1 MGSPNSKDDAEKRT
15 TRLSDGSESFTDTG
29 SSQKTFG
36 FDESGAH
43 ARTLLVEDH
52 YAVDHPTSIRKS
64 EGGGD
69 KNVQTQVSTSELED
83 GSVVT
88 TTVVTTVT
96 RERSSTGELVAT
108 TELETTTETVTTDGA
123 KSTSV
128 NTEMSSEVIGSAV
141 VEAVTERADDLEG
154 VQTQVFE
161 SQLEDGSVVTKT
173 VRTTRRKVVTGGITN
188 TVVEVQT
195 TTETVTTDGT
205 TSTSVSKET
214 KAETGSCLE
223 PKVEITG
230 GANTME
236 KTGGNLSVDDTF
248 MESGYERKHSSTY
261 GENSEHYKQWH
272 PQFVSYV
279 DSHGKHLE
287 NLSTM
292 DIFECSRAF
301 CRENFSEF
309 HEELFNGTTVEESK
323 ACWVMMK
330 QLAVHYPM
338 VAVKLLAQDIGKKSM
353 LILDEIWRDVG
364 MDNRSRKEVAVFM
377 LGHSKTDVC
386 QVFDD
391 LLILQNGEVAYYG
404 SAEGAVEY
412 FHEFGYQCA
421 SNHRVSQFLLNL
433 VAEQEA
439 KYRILMPTPANSDG
453 TGGHYANSFAVLL
466 KFADDAV
473 LITGGNNF
481 SHQQTIMDSISNS
494 SQPQFINSKTGQ
506 KATVKTEVFHSEE
519 VDGSIVTKTV
529 RTTTRTES
537 TAAGELVTTIEVET
551 TTETEATD
559 GTKGTTVATETHEET
574 ITEMSE
580 ITTSPTIASTADM
593 TVISSTEEV
602 GTDSGESVKTEVF
615 HSEEV
620 DGSIVTKTVRTT
632 TRTESTAAG
641 ELVTTIEVETTTETE
656 ATEETTESTKP
667 TETEE
672 TTTSTTFTTETEET
686 EETTESTK
694 PTETEE
700 TTTSTTFTTETEETE
715 ETTESTKPTETEE
728 TTTSTTFTTE
738 TEETEETTES
748 METLKEMTTEMSMT
762 TTTRSE
768 SATST
773 VALTSVE
780 RDELLTCMTE
790 SLSADNKLSASVKD
804 TTSGSKGD
812 KTSTTQ
818 TKKTDG
824 VSAMTSYTTD
834 ESHQKEG
841 TRAAAAWGEEAVSS
855 QKVSA
860 KAMNVLKCT
869 QELSLR
875 HGHSLRIA
883 FSELSCTVPIS
894 ESSTIDVIRGVTG
907 YTEAGVMTAVLGA
920 TRTGKAAFL
929 GALAGEV
936 TPTNGKIFYNG
947 HEAST
952 RVRRRATG
960 YCWFGDEH
968 VVTHDTTT
976 VREALCLSAYLRQSH
991 QISESRKLE
1000 TVESCL
1006 ELLELKDLA
1015 DKGINACTAIEVR
1028 LVAIGM
1034 ELAFAPSVLLLDE
1047 PTNGLDA
1054 EETHRI
1060 IRVSLIAWS
1069 TLTLGA
1075 SFSLGAIAR
1084 ASHGNAW
1091 RENGCWRREQAWQA
1105 YPALAYHVCCS
1116 VVELLFVLAIT
1127 FVAGFATFSLFD
1139 FWSVATSSNFS
1150 LYWFTLA
1157 IFALSQLYLGQ
1168 WLARMAS
1175 NDGVAA
1181 AAGAGINLLPLLM
1194 FVWSWRSSVLGS
1206 FTWLLVLL
1214 TPQRIALQV
1223 LQALV
1228 FGMTE
1233 DSCVTD
1239 IGSAGVEGTLAK
1251 SEVPCRELR
1260 LIPSDGRY
1268 FNEPQ
1273 LLTVHS
1279 YAELE
1284 YGAERASVA
1293 FRLVGLLAFL
1303 VAFRF
1308 IAIVALQK
1316 RARCRQPRE

>member
-15 TRLSDGSESFTDTG
+15 TRLSDDSESFTDTG

-43 ARTLLVEDH
+43 ARTSLVEDH

-69 KNVQTQVSTSELED
+69 KNIQTQVSTSELED

-173 VRTTRRKVVTGGITN
+173 VRTTRRKVVTGGIAN

-214 KAETGSCLE
+214 KTETGSCLE

-248 MESGYERKHSSTY
+248 MQSGYERKHSFTY

-412 FHEFGYQCA
+412 FHEFVYQCA

-439 KYRILMPTPANSDG
+439 KYRIRMPTPANSDG
-453 TGGHYANSFAVLL
+453 TGGHYANNFAVLF

-494 SQPQFINSKTGQ
+494 SQPQFINFKTNQ
-506 KATVKTEVFHSEE
+506 KASVKTEVFHSEE

-551 TTETEATD
+551 TTATEATD

-580 ITTSPTIASTADM
+580 TTTSPTIASTAGM
-593 TVISSTEEV
+593 TVISSPEEV
-602 GTDSGESVKTEVF
+602 GADSGESVKTEVF

-641 ELVTTIEVETTTETE
+641 ELVTTIEVETTTEIAESTTFTTE
-656 ATEETTESTKP
+656 TEETEETEETTESTKP

-672 TTTSTTFTTETEET
+672 TTTSTTFTTETEETTESTKPTETEETTESTTFTTETEETEET

-715 ETTESTKPTETEE
+715 ETEETTESTKPTETEE

-738 TEETEETTES
+738 TEETEETE
-748 METLKEMTTEMSMT
+748 
-762 TTTRSE
+762 
-768 SATST
+768 
-773 VALTSVE
+773 
-780 RDELLTCMTE
+780 
-790 SLSADNKLSASVKD
+790 
-804 TTSGSKGD
+804 
-812 KTSTTQ
+812 
-818 TKKTDG
+818 
-824 VSAMTSYTTD
+824 
-834 ESHQKEG
+834 
-841 TRAAAAWGEEAVSS
+841 
-855 QKVSA
+855 
-860 KAMNVLKCT
+860 
-869 QELSLR
+869 
-875 HGHSLRIA
+875 
-883 FSELSCTVPIS
+883 
-894 ESSTIDVIRGVTG
+894 
-907 YTEAGVMTAVLGA
+907 
-920 TRTGKAAFL
+920 
-929 GALAGEV
+929 
-936 TPTNGKIFYNG
+936 
-947 HEAST
+947 
-952 RVRRRATG
+952 
-960 YCWFGDEH
+960 
-968 VVTHDTTT
+968 
-976 VREALCLSAYLRQSH
+976 
-991 QISESRKLE
+991 
-1000 TVESCL
+1000 
-1006 ELLELKDLA
+1006 
-1015 DKGINACTAIEVR
+1015 
-1028 LVAIGM
+1028 
-1034 ELAFAPSVLLLDE
+1034 
-1047 PTNGLDA
+1047 
-1054 EETHRI
+1054 
-1060 IRVSLIAWS
+1060 
-1069 TLTLGA
+1069 
-1075 SFSLGAIAR
+1075 
-1084 ASHGNAW
+1084 
-1091 RENGCWRREQAWQA
+1091 
-1105 YPALAYHVCCS
+1105 
-1116 VVELLFVLAIT
+1116 
-1127 FVAGFATFSLFD
+1127 
-1139 FWSVATSSNFS
+1139 
-1150 LYWFTLA
+1150 
-1157 IFALSQLYLGQ
+1157 
-1168 WLARMAS
+1168 
-1175 NDGVAA
+1175 
-1181 AAGAGINLLPLLM
+1181 
-1194 FVWSWRSSVLGS
+1194 
-1206 FTWLLVLL
+1206 
-1214 TPQRIALQV
+1214 
-1223 LQALV
+1223 
-1228 FGMTE
+1228 
-1233 DSCVTD
+1233 
-1239 IGSAGVEGTLAK
+1239 
-1251 SEVPCRELR
+1251 
-1260 LIPSDGRY
+1260 
-1268 FNEPQ
+1268 
-1273 LLTVHS
+1273 
-1279 YAELE
+1279 
-1284 YGAERASVA
+1284 
-1293 FRLVGLLAFL
+1293 
-1303 VAFRF
+1303 
-1308 IAIVALQK
+1308 
-1316 RARCRQPRE
+1316 

>member
-1 MGSPNSKDDAEKRT
+1 T
-15 TRLSDGSESFTDTG
+15 TF
-29 SSQKTFG
+29 
-36 FDESGAH
+36 
-43 ARTLLVEDH
+43 
-52 YAVDHPTSIRKS
+52 
-64 EGGGD
+64 
-69 KNVQTQVSTSELED
+69 
-83 GSVVT
+83 
-88 TTVVTTVT
+88 
-96 RERSSTGELVAT
+96 
-108 TELETTTETVTTDGA
+108 
-123 KSTSV
+123 
-128 NTEMSSEVIGSAV
+128 
-141 VEAVTERADDLEG
+141 
-154 VQTQVFE
+154 
-161 SQLEDGSVVTKT
+161 
-173 VRTTRRKVVTGGITN
+173 
-188 TVVEVQT
+188 
-195 TTETVTTDGT
+195 
-205 TSTSVSKET
+205 
-214 KAETGSCLE
+214 
-223 PKVEITG
+223 
-230 GANTME
+230 
-236 KTGGNLSVDDTF
+236 
-248 MESGYERKHSSTY
+248 
-261 GENSEHYKQWH
+261 
-272 PQFVSYV
+272 
-279 DSHGKHLE
+279 
-287 NLSTM
+287 
-292 DIFECSRAF
+292 
-301 CRENFSEF
+301 
-309 HEELFNGTTVEESK
+309 
-323 ACWVMMK
+323 
-330 QLAVHYPM
+330 
-338 VAVKLLAQDIGKKSM
+338 
-353 LILDEIWRDVG
+353 
-364 MDNRSRKEVAVFM
+364 
-377 LGHSKTDVC
+377 
-386 QVFDD
+386 
-391 LLILQNGEVAYYG
+391 
-404 SAEGAVEY
+404 
-412 FHEFGYQCA
+412 
-421 SNHRVSQFLLNL
+421 
-433 VAEQEA
+433 
-439 KYRILMPTPANSDG
+439 
-453 TGGHYANSFAVLL
+453 
-466 KFADDAV
+466 
-473 LITGGNNF
+473 
-481 SHQQTIMDSISNS
+481 
-494 SQPQFINSKTGQ
+494 
-506 KATVKTEVFHSEE
+506 
-519 VDGSIVTKTV
+519 
-529 RTTTRTES
+529 
-537 TAAGELVTTIEVET
+537 
-551 TTETEATD
+551 TTETE
-559 GTKGTTVATETHEET
+559 
-574 ITEMSE
+574 
-580 ITTSPTIASTADM
+580 
-593 TVISSTEEV
+593 
-602 GTDSGESVKTEVF
+602 
-615 HSEEV
+615 
-620 DGSIVTKTVRTT
+620 
-632 TRTESTAAG
+632 
-641 ELVTTIEVETTTETE
+641 
-656 ATEETTESTKP
+656 
-667 TETEE
+667 
-672 TTTSTTFTTETEET
+672 ETEET

-715 ETTESTKPTETEE
+715 ETEETTESTKPTETEE

-738 TEETEETTES
+738 TEETEETEETTES
-748 METLKEMTTEMSMT
+748 TTFTTETEETTTSTTFTTETEETEETEETTESTKPTETEETTESTSVIVSSDGTKSTTVATETHEEMTTEMSTT

-780 RDELLTCMTE
+780 RDELLTSMTE
-790 SLSADNKLSASVKD
+790 SLIADNKLSDSVED
-804 TTSGSKGD
+804 TTSGSKGN

-841 TRAAAAWGEEAVSS
+841 ARAAAAWGEEAVSS
-855 QKVSA
+855 QKVST

-883 FSELSCTVPIS
+883 F
-894 ESSTIDVIRGVTG
+894 
-907 YTEAGVMTAVLGA
+907 
-920 TRTGKAAFL
+920 
-929 GALAGEV
+929 
-936 TPTNGKIFYNG
+936 
-947 HEAST
+947 
-952 RVRRRATG
+952 G

-1028 LVAIGM
+1028 LVAIGV

-1139 FWSVATSSNFS
+1139 FWLVATSGNFS

-1194 FVWSWRSSVLGS
+1194 FVWSWRSSALGN

-1228 FGMTE
+1228 FGATE

-1239 IGSAGVEGTLAK
+1239 IGSPGVEGTLAK

-1293 FRLVGLLAFL
+1293 FRLVGLMAFL

-1316 RARCRQPRE
+1316 RARCRQPRK

>member
-1 MGSPNSKDDAEKRT
+1 
-15 TRLSDGSESFTDTG
+15 
-29 SSQKTFG
+29 
-36 FDESGAH
+36 
-43 ARTLLVEDH
+43 
-52 YAVDHPTSIRKS
+52 
-64 EGGGD
+64 
-69 KNVQTQVSTSELED
+69 
-83 GSVVT
+83 
-88 TTVVTTVT
+88 
-96 RERSSTGELVAT
+96 
-108 TELETTTETVTTDGA
+108 
-123 KSTSV
+123 
-128 NTEMSSEVIGSAV
+128 
-141 VEAVTERADDLEG
+141 
-154 VQTQVFE
+154 
-161 SQLEDGSVVTKT
+161 
-173 VRTTRRKVVTGGITN
+173 
-188 TVVEVQT
+188 
-195 TTETVTTDGT
+195 
-205 TSTSVSKET
+205 
-214 KAETGSCLE
+214 
-223 PKVEITG
+223 
-230 GANTME
+230 
-236 KTGGNLSVDDTF
+236 
-248 MESGYERKHSSTY
+248 
-261 GENSEHYKQWH
+261 
-272 PQFVSYV
+272 
-279 DSHGKHLE
+279 
-287 NLSTM
+287 
-292 DIFECSRAF
+292 
-301 CRENFSEF
+301 
-309 HEELFNGTTVEESK
+309 
-323 ACWVMMK
+323 
-330 QLAVHYPM
+330 
-338 VAVKLLAQDIGKKSM
+338 
-353 LILDEIWRDVG
+353 
-364 MDNRSRKEVAVFM
+364 
-377 LGHSKTDVC
+377 
-386 QVFDD
+386 
-391 LLILQNGEVAYYG
+391 
-404 SAEGAVEY
+404 
-412 FHEFGYQCA
+412 
-421 SNHRVSQFLLNL
+421 
-433 VAEQEA
+433 
-439 KYRILMPTPANSDG
+439 
-453 TGGHYANSFAVLL
+453 
-466 KFADDAV
+466 
-473 LITGGNNF
+473 
-481 SHQQTIMDSISNS
+481 
-494 SQPQFINSKTGQ
+494 
-506 KATVKTEVFHSEE
+506 
-519 VDGSIVTKTV
+519 
-529 RTTTRTES
+529 
-537 TAAGELVTTIEVET
+537 
-551 TTETEATD
+551 
-559 GTKGTTVATETHEET
+559 
-574 ITEMSE
+574 
-580 ITTSPTIASTADM
+580 
-593 TVISSTEEV
+593 SSTEEV

-656 ATEETTESTKP
+656 ETEETTESTKPTETEETTTSTTFTTETEETEETTESTKP

>member
-537 TAAGELVTTIEVET
+537 TTAGELVTTIEVET

-632 TRTESTAAG
+632 TRTESTTAG

-656 ATEETTESTKP
+656 ATDGTKGTTVATETHEETITE
-667 TETEE
+667 
-672 TTTSTTFTTETEET
+672 
-686 EETTESTK
+686 
-694 PTETEE
+694 
-700 TTTSTTFTTETEETE
+700 
-715 ETTESTKPTETEE
+715 
-728 TTTSTTFTTE
+728 
-738 TEETEETTES
+738 
-748 METLKEMTTEMSMT
+748 
-762 TTTRSE
+762 
-768 SATST
+768 
-773 VALTSVE
+773 
-780 RDELLTCMTE
+780 
-790 SLSADNKLSASVKD
+790 
-804 TTSGSKGD
+804 
-812 KTSTTQ
+812 
-818 TKKTDG
+818 
-824 VSAMTSYTTD
+824 
-834 ESHQKEG
+834 
-841 TRAAAAWGEEAVSS
+841 
-855 QKVSA
+855 
-860 KAMNVLKCT
+860 
-869 QELSLR
+869 
-875 HGHSLRIA
+875 
-883 FSELSCTVPIS
+883 
-894 ESSTIDVIRGVTG
+894 
-907 YTEAGVMTAVLGA
+907 
-920 TRTGKAAFL
+920 
-929 GALAGEV
+929 
-936 TPTNGKIFYNG
+936 
-947 HEAST
+947 
-952 RVRRRATG
+952 
-960 YCWFGDEH
+960 
-968 VVTHDTTT
+968 
-976 VREALCLSAYLRQSH
+976 
-991 QISESRKLE
+991 
-1000 TVESCL
+1000 
-1006 ELLELKDLA
+1006 
-1015 DKGINACTAIEVR
+1015 
-1028 LVAIGM
+1028 
-1034 ELAFAPSVLLLDE
+1034 
-1047 PTNGLDA
+1047 
-1054 EETHRI
+1054 
-1060 IRVSLIAWS
+1060 
-1069 TLTLGA
+1069 
-1075 SFSLGAIAR
+1075 
-1084 ASHGNAW
+1084 
-1091 RENGCWRREQAWQA
+1091 
-1105 YPALAYHVCCS
+1105 
-1116 VVELLFVLAIT
+1116 
-1127 FVAGFATFSLFD
+1127 
-1139 FWSVATSSNFS
+1139 
-1150 LYWFTLA
+1150 
-1157 IFALSQLYLGQ
+1157 
-1168 WLARMAS
+1168 
-1175 NDGVAA
+1175 
-1181 AAGAGINLLPLLM
+1181 
-1194 FVWSWRSSVLGS
+1194 
-1206 FTWLLVLL
+1206 
-1214 TPQRIALQV
+1214 
-1223 LQALV
+1223 
-1228 FGMTE
+1228 
-1233 DSCVTD
+1233 
-1239 IGSAGVEGTLAK
+1239 
-1251 SEVPCRELR
+1251 
-1260 LIPSDGRY
+1260 
-1268 FNEPQ
+1268 
-1273 LLTVHS
+1273 
-1279 YAELE
+1279 
-1284 YGAERASVA
+1284 
-1293 FRLVGLLAFL
+1293 
-1303 VAFRF
+1303 
-1308 IAIVALQK
+1308 
-1316 RARCRQPRE
+1316 